1 MFGVSDMLDRRE
13 FLANTIAAGLVLPVL
28 HTPAFSNTS
37 FPIGKGTVDIVS
49 DGHLELPIAM
59 VLGRVPEADRSA
71 FLAANN
77 LASDVVRSSLNL
89 TLYRDGERTVLF
101 DVGSGPSFM
110 PSAGKLGA
118 ALEAAGIAADDVT
131 HVVFTHAH
139 PDHIW
144 GVLDDFDEL
153 VFSNAQ
159 YLMSMPE
166 WDYWFNPE
174 TVNTVPENRQSF
186 AVGARRSMAAIENRC
201 SRFKAGEEILPG
213 IAAVDTAGH
222 TPGHTSF
229 HLKQG
234 SDSVMVVGDVITNPL
249 YSFSHPDWQMGTDSD
264 AAQGVKA
271 RKMLLDRMAAEK
283 MQIIGYH
290 LPHPGTGYVERKGA
304 DYAYAA
310 S

>member
-1 MFGVSDMLDRRE
+1 MLDRRK
-13 FLANTIAAGLVLPVL
+13 FLANSIAAGLAVPAL
-28 HTPAFSNTS
+28 HTSAFSKMS
-37 FPIGKGTVDIVS
+37 FPVGKGTVQIVS
-49 DGHLELPIAM
+49 DGHLELPTAM
-59 VLGRVPEADRSA
+59 VLGRVPDADRSA

-77 LASDVVRSSLNL
+77 MSDDVVRSSLNL

-101 DVGSGPSFM
+101 DVGSGPNFM
-110 PSAGKLGA
+110 PSAGKLGE
-118 ALEAAGIAADDVT
+118 ALEAADIAADDVT

-153 VFSNAQ
+153 MFSNAE
-159 YLMSMPE
+159 YMMSVPE

-174 TVNTVPENRQSF
+174 TVNIVPENRQSF
-186 AVGARRSMAAIENRC
+186 AVGARRNMAAIEDRC
-201 SRFKAGEEILPG
+201 SMFKAGEEILPG

-229 HLKQG
+229 HLNQG
-234 SDSVMVVGDVITNPL
+234 SDSVMVIGDVITNAL
-249 YSFSHPDWQMGTDSD
+249 YSFSNPDWEMGTDSD

-271 RKMLLDRMAAEK
+271 RKLLLDRMAAEK

-304 DYAYAA
+304 AYAYVA

>member
-1 MFGVSDMLDRRE
+1 MLDRRE
-13 FLANTIAAGLVLPVL
+13 FLATTIAAGAALPAL
-28 HTPAFSNTS
+28 NTPVFSKST
-37 FPIGKGTVDIVS
+37 FPVGKATIDIVS
-49 DGHLELPIAM
+49 DGHLELPTSM
-59 VLGRVPEADRSA
+59 VLGRVPAADRSA
-71 FLAANN
+71 FLAANK
-77 LASDVVRSSLNL
+77 LPDDVVRSALNL
-89 TLYRDGERTVLF
+89 TLYRDGDRTVLF
-101 DVGSGPSFM
+101 DVGSGPNFM
-110 PSAGKLGA
+110 PSAGKLGE
-118 ALEAAGIAADDVT
+118 ALEAAGIAADEVT

-153 VFSNAQ
+153 TFGNAE

-174 TVNTVPENRQSF
+174 TVNNVPENRQSF
-186 AVGARRSMAAIENRC
+186 AVGARRNMAAIEEKC
-201 SRFKAGEEILPG
+201 SRFKLGEEVLPG
-213 IAAVDTAGH
+213 VAAVNTAGH

-229 HLKQG
+229 HIQQG
-234 SDSVMVVGDVITNPL
+234 SDSLMVVGDVITNPL
-249 YSFSHPDWQMGTDSD
+249 YSFSNPDWEMGTDSD

-271 RKMLLDRMAAEK
+271 RKMLLDRMASEK

-304 DYAYAA
+304 AYAYVA

>member
-1 MFGVSDMLDRRE
+1 MLDRRE
-13 FLANTIAAGLVLPVL
+13 FVASTLAAGIVLPAL
-28 HTPAFSNTS
+28 RAPAFSKSS
-37 FPIGKGTVDIVS
+37 FAVGKATIDIVS
-49 DGHLELPIAM
+49 DGHLELPTSM
-59 VLGRVPEADRSA
+59 VLGRVPEADRAA

-77 LASDVVRSSLNL
+77 LPDDVVRSALNL

-101 DVGSGPSFM
+101 DVGSGPNFM
-110 PSAGKLGA
+110 PSAGKLA
-118 ALEAAGIAADDVT
+118 EALEAAEVSADDVT
-131 HVVFTHAH
+131 HIVFTHAH

-159 YLMSMPE
+159 YLMSAPE
-166 WDYWFNPE
+166 WDYWFDPE
-174 TVNTVPENRQSF
+174 TVHKVPEVRQSF
-186 AVGARRSMAAIENRC
+186 AVGARRNMLAIEDKC
-201 SRFKAGEEILPG
+201 SRFRAGEEILPG

-229 HLKQG
+229 HIKQG

-249 YSFSHPDWQMGTDSD
+249 YSFANPDWQMGTDSD
-264 AAQGVKA
+264 AEQGVQA
-271 RKMLLDRMAAEK
+271 RKMLLDQMASEK

-290 LPHPGTGYVERKGA
+290 LPHPGTGYVERKDA
-304 DYAYAA
+304 AYTYVA

>member
-1 MFGVSDMLDRRE
+1 MLDRRE
-13 FLANTIAAGLVLPVL
+13 FVATTFAAGLALPAL
-28 HTPAFSNTS
+28 RTPAFSKTS
-37 FPIGKGTVDIVS
+37 FPVGKGAVDIVS
-49 DGHLELPIAM
+49 DGHLELPTAM

-77 LASDVVRSSLNL
+77 LSSDVVRSSLNL

-101 DVGSGPSFM
+101 DVGSGPNFM
-110 PSAGKLGA
+110 PSAGKLGE

-153 VFSNAQ
+153 AFGNAE
-159 YLMSMPE
+159 YLMSGPE
-166 WDYWFNPE
+166 WDYWFDPE
-174 TVNTVPENRQSF
+174 TVNKVPENRQSF
-186 AVGARRSMAAIENRC
+186 AVGARRNMAAIEDKC
-201 SRFKAGEEILPG
+201 SRFKAGEEVLPG

-222 TPGHTSF
+222 TPGHISF
-229 HLKQG
+229 HIQQG
-234 SDSVMVVGDVITNPL
+234 SNSVMVVGDVITNPL
-249 YSFSHPDWQMGTDSD
+249 YSFSNPDWQMGTDSD
-264 AAQGVKA
+264 AEQGVKA
-271 RKMLLDRMAAEK
+271 RKMLLDRMTVEK

-304 DYAYAA
+304 AYAYVA

>member
-1 MFGVSDMLDRRE
+1 MLDRRE
-13 FLANTIAAGLVLPVL
+13 FLANSIAAGLALPAL
-28 HTPAFSNTS
+28 HTPAFSKMS
-37 FPIGKGTVDIVS
+37 FPVGKGTVQIVS
-49 DGHLELPIAM
+49 DGHLELPTAM
-59 VLGRVPEADRSA
+59 VLGRVPDADRSA

-77 LASDVVRSSLNL
+77 MSDDVVRSSLNL
-89 TLYRDGERTVLF
+89 TLYRDGGRTVLF
-101 DVGSGPSFM
+101 DVGSGPNFM
-110 PSAGKLGA
+110 PSAGKLGE
-118 ALEAAGIAADDVT
+118 ALEAADIAAGDVT

-153 VFSNAQ
+153 TFSNAE
-159 YLMSMPE
+159 YLMSVPE

-174 TVNTVPENRQSF
+174 TVNNVPENLQSF
-186 AVGARRSMAAIENRC
+186 AVGARRNMAAIEDRC
-201 SRFKAGEEILPG
+201 SRFKAGAEILPG

-229 HLKQG
+229 HLNQG
-234 SDSVMVVGDVITNPL
+234 SDNVMVIGDVITNAL
-249 YSFSHPDWQMGTDSD
+249 YSFSNPDWQMGTDSD

-271 RKMLLDRMAAEK
+271 RNLLLDRMAAEK

-304 DYAYAA
+304 AYAYVA